1 MKEIIL
7 SSGPGSLCKMA
18 GLQFQPVLGCGPLTT
33 LVGIGRAVQSTWKP
47 STLLSAS
54 LREGQSWKQA
64 LAAVGMA
71 NNLDSFHVLPEMTHH
86 TRGVRDSEKQN
97 QPGHCSEG
105 SLKWVYEVRN
115 CLNSSRIQK
124 QWHRMYDSFLC
135 IMGGQDATERGTIQ
149 DGGSLGR
156 ETRKD
161 EEGENELFLN
171 ILFHK
176 KHTDGWTSGSYSKM
190 STPVSMLGS

>member
-1 MKEIIL
+1 
-7 SSGPGSLCKMA
+7 MA
-18 GLQFQPVLGCGPLTT
+18 GLQFQPVLGCGPLTA
-33 LVGIGRAVQSTWKP
+33 LVGIGRAIQSTWKP

-54 LREGQSWKQA
+54 LGEGQSWKQA

-115 CLNSSRIQK
+115 CLNSSRIQN
-124 QWHRMYDSFLC
+124 QWHRMYDFTFVYNRRARCNGKRHHS
-135 IMGGQDATERGTIQ
+135 

-176 KHTDGWTSGSYSKM
+176 KYTDGWTKSSYSKM

>member
-7 SSGPGSLCKMA
+7 SSGPDSLCKMA
-18 GLQFQPVLGCGPLTT
+18 GLQFQPVLGCGPLTA
-33 LVGIGRAVQSTWKP
+33 LVGIGRAIQSTWKP

-54 LREGQSWKQA
+54 LGERQSWKQA

-71 NNLDSFHVLPEMTHH
+71 NNLDSFHVLPAMTHH

-105 SLKWVYEVRN
+105 SLKWIYEVRN
-115 CLNSSRIQK
+115 CLNSSRIQN

-135 IMGGQDATERGTIQ
+135 RMGGQDATERGTIQ
-149 DGGSLGR
+149 MGAALGER
-156 ETRKD
+156 QGRMKR
-161 EEGENELFLN
+161 GR
-171 ILFHK
+171 
-176 KHTDGWTSGSYSKM
+176 M
-190 STPVSMLGS
+190 SCF